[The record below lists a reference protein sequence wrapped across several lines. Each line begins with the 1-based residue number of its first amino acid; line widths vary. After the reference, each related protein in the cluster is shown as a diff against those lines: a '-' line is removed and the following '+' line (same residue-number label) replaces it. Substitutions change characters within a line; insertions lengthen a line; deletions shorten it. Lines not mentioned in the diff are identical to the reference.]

1 MAWPPAVQ
9 EAQRKTVKE
18 KERVCPE
25 SVKRETHEVHVELEE
40 PQAREEACQLVEQD
54 GVRAITAAPLLAVV
68 RVPLRDAQADE
79 LVAEQPRDAREL
91 LRPEVEVARV
101 VVRQGGGH
109 DEAVVQEPRAAR
121 HRAQR
126 GELEVREAVRVR
138 LNVRDGA
145 VAEVEVLEQRV
156 GVEERQPRGEDVD
169 GEVRGEAAEEGEAQ
183 AGERAEDLQVGTGD
197 AAFLQGIG
205 KREGEMFQIV

>member
-1 MAWPPAVQ
+1 M
-9 EAQRKTVKE
+9 
-18 KERVCPE
+18 
-25 SVKRETHEVHVELEE
+25 HVELEE
-40 PQAREEACQLVEQD
+40 AQAREEARQLVEQD
-54 GVRAITAAPLLAVV
+54 SVRAVAAAPLLAVV

-79 LVAEQPRDAREL
+79 LVAEQPRDPREL
-91 LRPEVEVARV
+91 LRSEVEVARV

-109 DEAVVQEPRAAR
+109 DEAVVQEPGAAR

-156 GVEERQPRGEDVD
+156 GVEERQPGGEDVD

-183 AGERAEDLQVGTGD
+183 AGERAEDRQVGTGD
-197 AAFLQGIG
+197 TASL
-205 KREGEMFQIV
+205 